1 LTSREELIERTF
13 VSTAVGFLN
22 KLNADG
28 AINDLVLIA
37 DPKTLGEIRKRL
49 GQNLQHKILAE
60 IAKDLVKHP
69 VADIQS
75 VISDN

>member
-1 LTSREELIERTF
+1 MIERTF
-13 VSTAVGFLN
+13 VSTAVGFLD

-28 AINDLVLIA
+28 AVKDVVLIA

-49 GQNLQHKILAE
+49 GKNLQHKIFAE

-75 VISDN
+75 VISDH